1 MRNDVKQLY
10 NLTLSIYF
18 KYVVKEVA
26 PEEEGKIP
34 TLGAMVASIVN
45 AYRNHYGNTREAKIL
60 KYGL

>member
-1 MRNDVKQLY
+1 MRNDIKQLY

-18 KYVVKEVA
+18 KYIVEEVA

-34 TLGAMVASIVN
+34 SLGGMVSSIVN
-45 AYRNHYGNTREAKIL
+45 AYRNNYGNTEKTL